1 MKRIDTWTE
10 KAKAIYTNAMKVVE
24 GYETMPCRCF
34 ADLKCKECPFGRKDG
49 ACNAWSRT
57 PEEWKAWAAE
67 EIKEDNKDEKTSM

>member
-1 MKRIDTWTE
+1 
-10 KAKAIYTNAMKVVE
+10 
-24 GYETMPCRCF
+24 MPCRCF

-49 ACNAWSRT
+49 ACYAWSRT